1 MSQSF
6 FLVLLQGGGI
16 GATLISLLPFAA
28 IFALFYFMIIV
39 PQRRKQQALQNLLG
53 NLKVGDKIIMNS
65 GIYGTISMVRDK
77 EPKFQVKIADNPA
90 VKIDLS
96 QSSIAGLQEAPEEKK

>member
-1 MSQSF
+1 MSQQF
-6 FLVLLQGGGI
+6 FLMLLQGGV
-16 GATLISLLPFAA
+16 GATVISLLPFIA

-39 PQRRKQQALQNLLG
+39 PQRRKQQALQSLLG
-53 NLKVGDKIIMNS
+53 NLKVGDKVIMNS
-65 GIYGTISMVRDK
+65 GIYGTISIVRDK

-90 VKIDLS
+90 VKIDIS

>member
-1 MSQSF
+1 MSQP
-6 FLVLLQGGGI
+6 FLFVLLQGGF

-53 NLKVGDKIIMNS
+53 NLKVGDKVITTS
-65 GIYGTISMVRDK
+65 GIYGSISIVRDK

-90 VKIDLS
+90 VKIDIS

>member
-1 MSQSF
+1 MSVHFALIWLQAGAF
-6 FLVLLQGGGI
+6 ILQFLPI
-16 GATLISLLPFAA
+16 IA

-53 NLKVGDKIIMNS
+53 NLKVGDKIITTG
-65 GIYGTISMVRDK
+65 GIYGVISIVREK
-77 EPKFQVKIADNPA
+77 EPRFQLKIADNPA
-90 VKIDLS
+90 VKIDVT